1 MDLLKENRLQ
11 RIMALLREKKAL
23 TTADLRQMLGVSS
36 MTIHRD
42 LSELS
47 EAGLVE
53 RVHGGV
59 LLVGAH
65 APVTVCAHCGND
77 LNPRTA
83 FVIHLAG
90 GEILQ
95 ACCAHCGLRLLDSH
109 PDAVSGLTADFL
121 YGTMSNVKSAAYLVH
136 SDLSVCC
143 MPSAIA
149 FTRREDA
156 VRMQAGF
163 GGKVLD
169 LEQSLEA
176 LRHEMSLHPP
186 ASGHS

>member
-11 RIMALLREKKAL
+11 RITALLREKKAL
-23 TTADLRQMLGVSS
+23 STAELRQILGVSS

-42 LSELS
+42 LNEL
-47 EAGLVE
+47 ARTGQVE

-59 LLVGAH
+59 LLTGARE
-65 APVTVCAHCGND
+65 PGPVCAYCGKN

-83 FVIHLAG
+83 FVVHLTG
-90 GEILQ
+90 GDNLQ

-109 PDAVSGLTADFL
+109 ADAISGLAADFL
-121 YGTMSNVKSAAYLVH
+121 YGTMTNVKSAAYLVH

-143 MPSAIA
+143 TPSAIA
-149 FTRREDA
+149 FARREDA
-156 VRMQAGF
+156 LRMQAGF

-169 LEQSLEA
+169 MEQALDA
-176 LRHEMSLHPP
+176 LRHEMNLHPTS
-186 ASGHS
+186 AEHS